1 MRKWKVDVPGFVS
14 ELIVCRASE
23 DWGVGGDSEWFLS
36 ADQDVEENSLAMST
50 ENLNLDA
57 ILDE

>member
-1 MRKWKVDVPGFVS
+1 VILWPRSWNQRSADDGPVMRKWKVDVPGFVS

-36 ADQDVEENSLAMST
+36 AD
-50 ENLNLDA
+50 
-57 ILDE
+57 